1 MGLVNRREGDHLA
14 LFQALK
20 PKYFRRFRRCWRAP
34 RGSRAHRLTI
44 AGPNLDLGKFIVL
57 PFWRGLLVTSAS
69 IASVCEAGSWYRDWE
84 KEFEPPTNRKC

>member
-1 MGLVNRREGDHLA
+1 MGLVNRREGDHLT

-20 PKYFRRFRRCWRAP
+20 PKYFRLFRRCRRAP
-34 RGSRAHRLTI
+34 CGSRVHRLTI
-44 AGPNLDLGKFIVL
+44 AGLNLDLGAFIVL

-84 KEFEPPTNRKC
+84 KEFEPRVDRKC